1 MKILLLILYMII
13 NFPALSQPEDPGPC
27 FAGWKSETLQR
38 NGRNLNSII
47 HYPAFSEG
55 SQAPIN
61 NIDGP
66 YPVIAFGHGFFMQTS
81 YYLSIFKHLA
91 THGYIV
97 IAPQFPDTQH
107 GELADDLIFCI
118 NHIKAS
124 NTNPASIFFGLVN
137 VEKTGVSGHSMGG
150 GASLLA
156 ASRDSSI
163 NVAAPLAAAET
174 NPSAVAVMNLIK
186 GVVYLITGQ
195 NDGITPPANHQIP
208 MYNSANPIKGL
219 PIIKGGNHT
228 KFMDT
233 AAFDWTD
240 PRGYR
245 TRAEQLML
253 TRRYLTA
260 VYNLFLK
267 EQREMWYY
275 AFGDGIETDTM
286 MIFSKELKPLT
297 PLSFNLVSPDS
308 LISPLPVLFEWESS
322 YSLNGEDSVRY
333 ILEIS
338 TNASFSN
345 ILFMSGEIIDTSF
358 TLTEL
363 PDGDYYWRVKSK
375 TSESTFQ
382 YSNQVF
388 YFGITSTTS
397 VKDKKVLPGDF
408 ALDQNYPNPF
418 NPSTLISYTLP
429 DLTGSAKELMYVSLK
444 VFDITGAE
452 ITELVSEYQLPG
464 SYSVVFN
471 SDRVGNGSTLTSG
484 VYLYRLN
491 VMSSSGISVNKQ
503 FSHSR
508 KMILLR

>member
-1 MKILLLILYMII
+1 MKILLLMLSLII
-13 NFPALSQPEDPGPC
+13 TYPALSQPEDPGPY
-27 FAGWKSETLQR
+27 FAGWKNETLQR
-38 NGRNLNSII
+38 NGRNLSSII
-47 HYPAFSEG
+47 HYPALSEG

-61 NIDGP
+61 NVDGP

-97 IAPQFPDTQH
+97 IAPQFPDIQH

-118 NHIKAS
+118 NHIKVS
-124 NTNPASIFFGLVN
+124 NSNPASIFFGLVD

-163 NVAAPLAAAET
+163 NLAAPLAAAET
-174 NPSAVAVMNLIK
+174 NPSAIAVMNLIK

-208 MYNSANPIKGL
+208 MYNAANPIKGL
-219 PIIKGGNHT
+219 PVIKGGNHT

-297 PLSFNLVSPDS
+297 PLPFDLVSPDS
-308 LISPLPVLFEWESS
+308 LISPLPVIFEWESS
-322 YSLNGEDSVRY
+322 YSLNGEDSVSY

-338 TNASFSN
+338 TDASFSN
-345 ILFMSGEIIDTSF
+345 IIYMSGEIIDTSF

-363 PDGDYYWRVKSK
+363 PDGNYYWRVTSK
-375 TSESTFQ
+375 TSESTFR

-397 VKDKKVLPGDF
+397 VNDEKFLQRDF
-408 ALDQNYPNPF
+408 TLEQNYPNPF
-418 NPSTLISYTLP
+418 NPSTVITFTLP
-429 DLTGSAKELMYVSLK
+429 DLTGPDKELMYVSLK
-444 VFDITGAE
+444 IFDITGAE
-452 ITELVSEYQLPG
+452 IAELISEYKFPG

-471 SDRVGNGSTLTSG
+471 SDMLGNGRALTSG
-484 VYLYRLN
+484 VYIYRLT
-491 VMSSSGISVNKQ
+491 VRSSSGASVDKE